1 MLVCEVVSGVGIRGV
16 LIVTVVVP
24 VIYGGKEG
32 GRVAGLYA
40 VSYKN
45 RQNIQDI
52 FTSGQKTGYL
62 GRMDVKEG
70 KTGGYLTLNSFRKKE
85 CEMEKNQGW
94 DAQQRPFC

>member
-1 MLVCEVVSGVGIRGV
+1 MLVCEVVSGVGTRGF

-32 GRVAGLYA
+32 GGVAGLYA
-40 VSYKN
+40 MSYKN
-45 RQNIQDI
+45 RQNIQNI

-70 KTGGYLTLNSFRKKE
+70 KTGGYLTLNSLRKKE